1 MVSISP
7 RRTTGLALVLSA
19 AALGLTG
26 CGKEGFQ
33 TEPVPAPPTTIS
45 VVAADRLCGI
55 FDAQKGTWK
64 ALGPQVAQVAFTGVM
79 KLWTIDDTVAGA
91 AVAYNRRI
99 VDTATMRACP
109 RVRSAVLKA
118 LEVPDLRAA
127 LGGF

>member
-7 RRTTGLALVLSA
+7 HRTTGLVLVLTA

-33 TEPVPAPPTTIS
+33 TEPVPPPVTTVS
-45 VVAADRLCGI
+45 AAAAGELCGI
-55 FDAQKGTWK
+55 LDGQKGTWK

-79 KLWTIDDTVAGA
+79 NLWTIDDTVAGA
-91 AVAYNRRI
+91 AVAHDRRI
-99 VDTATMRACP
+99 VDTTTTRACP
-109 RVRSAVLKA
+109 QVRSAVLKV
-118 LEVPDLRAA
+118 LGVPDLRSA